1 MMMKSELVD
10 EPLLIR
16 RCVNGDRTA
25 FSIIYS
31 HYGPLLYR
39 LLYPL
44 TRESRQD
51 AEEIIQE
58 VFLSIWEKRELL
70 PAIRNFRPFLFRM
83 ARNKLV
89 DLKRKEDVKR
99 RAAGNL
105 EQLAGTST
113 VSPENDVLYI
123 EYHSFAMKA
132 IAALPPRQRQV
143 FDLRMSEDLS
153 LDEIAIQLRITTN
166 AVKKNL
172 YSAIR
177 TVKDQLR
184 KNPDWLLPFLLILD
198 FIR

>member
-1 MMMKSELVD
+1 MKSELVD

-25 FSIIYS
+25 FSLIYS
-31 HYGPLLYR
+31 HYAPLLYR

-44 TRESRQD
+44 TRESRHD
-51 AEEIIQE
+51 AEEIIQD

-83 ARNKLV
+83 ARNKLI
-89 DLKRKEDVKR
+89 DLRRKEGVKK
-99 RAAGNL
+99 RAAGTL
-105 EQLAGTST
+105 EKLSESPS
-113 VSPENDVLYI
+113 SPEDDVLYI

-132 IAALPPRQRQV
+132 IAALPPRQREV

-153 LDEIAIQLRITTN
+153 LEEIAAQLQITTH

-172 YSAIR
+172 YTAIR
-177 TVKDQLR
+177 SVKEQLR
-184 KNPDWLLPFLLILD
+184 KNSDWLLPFLLAAASSCC
-198 FIR
+198 

>member
-1 MMMKSELVD
+1 MKMKSELVD
-10 EPLLIR
+10 EPLLIK

-25 FSIIYS
+25 FAVIYS
-31 HYGPLLYR
+31 FYSPLLFR
-39 LLYPL
+39 LLFPL

-51 AEEIIQE
+51 AEEIIQD

-70 PAIRNFRPFLFRM
+70 PAIRNFKPFLFRM
-83 ARNKLV
+83 ARNKLI
-89 DLKRKEDVKR
+89 DLRRKEDVKR

-105 EQLAGTST
+105 EKLSENSA
-113 VSPENDVLYI
+113 VSPEDDALYI

-153 LDEIAIQLRITTN
+153 LDEIAEQLQITTH

-172 YSAIR
+172 YTAIR
-177 TVKDQLR
+177 SVKDQLS
-184 KNPDWLLPFLLILD
+184 KNPDWFVLF
-198 FIR
+198 FIITASYC

>member
-1 MMMKSELVD
+1 MKSELVD

-16 RCVNGDRTA
+16 RCVNGDRAA
-25 FSIIYS
+25 FSMIYS
-31 HYGPLLYR
+31 HYAPLLYR

-44 TRESRQD
+44 TRESRHD
-51 AEEIIQE
+51 AEEIIQD

-83 ARNKLV
+83 ARNKLI
-89 DLKRKEDVKR
+89 DLRRKEGVKK
-99 RAAGNL
+99 RAAGKL
-105 EQLAGTST
+105 EILTESA
-113 VSPENDVLYI
+113 VSPEDDALYS

-153 LDEIAIQLRITTN
+153 LDEIATQLQITTH

-172 YSAIR
+172 YTAINS
-177 TVKDQLR
+177 VKEQLR
-184 KNPDWLLPFLLILD
+184 KNPDWFVLFLLTAASWS
-198 FIR
+198 

>member
-1 MMMKSELVD
+1 MKSELVD

-25 FSIIYS
+25 FSLIYS
-31 HYGPLLYR
+31 HYAPLLYR

-44 TRESRQD
+44 THESRHD
-51 AEEIIQE
+51 AEEIIQD

-70 PAIRNFRPFLFRM
+70 PAIRNFKPFLFRM
-83 ARNKLV
+83 ARNKLI
-89 DLKRKEDVKR
+89 DLKRKEGVKK

-105 EQLAGTST
+105 ETLSESA
-113 VSPENDVLYI
+113 VSPEDDALYV

-153 LDEIAIQLRITTN
+153 LDEIAALLQITTH

-172 YSAIR
+172 YTAIR
-177 TVKDQLR
+177 TVKEQLT
-184 KNPDWLLPFLLILD
+184 KNPDWFVLF
-198 FIR
+198 FIAVASYC